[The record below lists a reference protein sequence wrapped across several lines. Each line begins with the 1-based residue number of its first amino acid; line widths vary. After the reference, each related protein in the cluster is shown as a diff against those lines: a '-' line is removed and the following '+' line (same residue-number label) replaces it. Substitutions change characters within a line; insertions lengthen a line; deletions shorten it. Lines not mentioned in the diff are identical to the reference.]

1 MLASELQSCATMRVL
16 FVEDQRVFAETV
28 ASQFLAEHQVD
39 IAESVAAARTAF
51 LTEPRYDAALI
62 DYDLPDGKGTEVVR
76 YLRAGRFRGRIVAV
90 SAKDDG
96 NRELR
101 AAGAHEVCKKAEL
114 HGIGAVLQRLTAR

>member
-1 MLASELQSCATMRVL
+1 MQCCAAMRVL

-39 IAESVAAARTAF
+39 IVTGVAAARAAF
-51 LTEPRYDAALI
+51 LADPRYDVALV

-76 YLRAGRFRGRIVAV
+76 YLRAARFRGRIIAV

-101 AAGAHEVCKKAEL
+101 AAGAHEACKKAEL
-114 HGIGAVLQRLTAR
+114 HAIGAVLQRLTAP